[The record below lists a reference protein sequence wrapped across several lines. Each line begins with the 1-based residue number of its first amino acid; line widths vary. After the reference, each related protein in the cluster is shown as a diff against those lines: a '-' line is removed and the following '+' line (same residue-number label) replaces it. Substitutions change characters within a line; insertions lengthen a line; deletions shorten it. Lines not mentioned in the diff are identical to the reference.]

1 MINSF
6 NVNENSKILVVGDS
20 ILDKYLF
27 GVVERI
33 SPEAPVP
40 ILKTKTSE
48 LRLGGAANVAANIAA
63 MGTKVSL
70 LSICGKDKDA
80 ENLKNTLIQKDV
92 KPILISFKREQTIS
106 KERIVSNNQQLLRI
120 DDEVAFGIE
129 SSSILLKRFLKI
141 YSNFDAVVLSDYGKG
156 TLTDHQAYINA
167 CKKSHIPILIDPKG
181 GDFTKYKNSFAI
193 TPNLREFEEIVGQS
207 INKKEIVEKAKK
219 LKNDLNL
226 ENLIITLGA
235 EGVMLIDKEE
245 NLSIFSSEAKQVYD
259 VSGAG
264 DTVIA
269 VLSAL
274 VAQNNSVQ
282 KSLRVANTAA
292 GIVVGRFGT
301 SIVTRKELADK
312 LKSDEANNSDLI
324 KLNDLKNK
332 LEILRKEGKKI
343 VMTNGCFDILHAGHV
358 DYLKKAKNQGDIL
371 IVAINS
377 DKSVRELKGEERP
390 INKLKARSAVISGL
404 KSVDFTISFNATT
417 PKRLYEQLKPDVLV
431 KGSDY
436 TGKKIA
442 GSEAVEANGG
452 RIELVEFLEGYSTTS
467 LIRKITSKP

>member
-6 NVNENSKILVVGDS
+6 NLNENTKILVVGDT

-27 GVVERI
+27 GEVERI

-40 ILKTKTSE
+40 ILKTKASE

-63 MGTKVSL
+63 MGTKASL
-70 LSICGKDKDA
+70 LSICGRDKDA
-80 ENLKNTLIQKDV
+80 EILKNILIHKNV
-92 KPILISFKREQTIS
+92 KPVLMNFKREQTIS
-106 KERIVSNNQQLLRI
+106 KKRIVSNNQQLLRI
-120 DDEVAFGIE
+120 DDEAAFDYE
-129 SSSILLKRFLKI
+129 SSSSLLKRFLKI

-156 TLTDHQAYINA
+156 TLTDHQIYINA
-167 CKKSHIPILIDPKG
+167 CKKSHIPILVDPKG

-193 TPNLREFEEIVGQS
+193 TPNLREFEEIVGPS
-207 INKKEIVEKAKK
+207 VNKKEFVDKAKK

-226 ENLIITLGA
+226 QNLIITLGA
-235 EGVMLIDKEE
+235 EGVMLIDKDE
-245 NLSIFSSEAKQVYD
+245 NLSNFSSEAKQVYD

-264 DTVIA
+264 DTVIS

-274 VAQNNSVQ
+274 VAQNNSIQ
-282 KSLRVANTAA
+282 QSLRIANTAA
-292 GIVVGRFGT
+292 GIAVGRFGT
-301 SIVTRKELADK
+301 SIVTIKELIDR
-312 LKSDEANNSDLI
+312 LKSHEVNNSDLI
-324 KLNDLKNK
+324 KLHDLKNI
-332 LEILRKEGKKI
+332 LENLRKDGKKI

-377 DKSVRELKGEERP
+377 DKSVKELKP
-390 INKLKARSAVISGL
+390 INTLEARSAVISGL
-404 KSVDFTISFNATT
+404 KSVDFTISFNALT

-436 TGKKIA
+436 TGKNIA
-442 GSEAVEANGG
+442 GSEAVEENGG